1 MPLSTVLGA
10 QSLVQPAVCTTATR
24 PASPYTGQ
32 AIYDTT
38 ISALLIWSGTAWTGT
53 GGLVYLT
60 GTTFSAASTVSL
72 PASTFSST
80 YSNYKI
86 MFDITAASTNA
97 TALNARLRISA
108 TDNSASNYY
117 NSGIGSVTSANTV
130 VYARA
135 DFASAFLFGYLIST
149 DANPLTVDVMQP
161 FSSTVATKVAFS
173 HFGRDAGGSVA
184 GHTGGG
190 GHNTTTS
197 FDAFTIYP
205 AAGTITGSY
214 KVYGYAN
221 S

>member
-1 MPLSTVLGA
+1 M
-10 QSLVQPAVCTTATR
+10 
-24 PASPYTGQ
+24 
-32 AIYDTT
+32 T
-38 ISALLIWSGTAWTGT
+38 ISATTQGLRMGVATSTSRPTAPFDGQVISETDTDSLQVYKGTAWAPVS
-53 GGLVYLT
+53 GLVYLT

-72 PASTFSST
+72 PASTFSAT
-80 YSNYKI
+80 YNNYKI

-97 TALNARLRISA
+97 TALNARLRISG
-108 TDNSASNYY
+108 TDNTGSNYY
-117 NSGIGSVTSANTV
+117 NTGVGALATANTTTYV
-130 VYARA
+130 RA
-135 DFASAFLFGYLIST
+135 DFTTAFLFGYLIST
-149 DANPLTVDVMQP
+149 DANLLTLDVMQP

-173 HFGRDAGGSVA
+173 HFGRDAGGGVA

>member
-38 ISALLIWSGTAWTGT
+38 TASQLIWNGTAWTGT

-72 PASTFSST
+72 PSSTFSST

-86 MFDITAASTNA
+86 MFDITAASINA
-97 TALNARLRISA
+97 EPIRARLRIGG

-117 NSGIGSVTSANTV
+117 NTGVGALATANTTTYV
-130 VYARA
+130 RA
-135 DFASAFLFGYLIST
+135 DFTAAFLFGYLIST
-149 DANPLTVDVMQP
+149 DANLLTLDVIQP

-173 HFGRDAGGSVA
+173 HFGRDAGGGVA

-197 FDAFTIYP
+197 FDALTVYP
-205 AAGTITGSY
+205 STGTITGSY